1 MLIAQHVRE
10 AIHDARS
17 PATHQSAGPSVSRQ
31 SSGASSSA
39 YRIGSGVASTAECER
54 MLITSCSADGLATVA
69 DEVCTCGAAQHGRT
83 TRIKKP
89 SWEAANGRIPFH
101 HHPHP
106 LTRPPSCSRIT
117 TRRVRPHTILPH
129 CPTPPRPIAR
139 RPGLTTLRAVH
150 SPDPLPLDTLDRD
163 APARA
168 SYLYQETS
176 LLSKVLLPASLMF
189 CIDAY
194 AITFTQLRDTLFSPF
209 SATLTGSLPP
219 PHVHVSFCT
228 PLGRPSRQR
237 AGPVLGRSARV
248 ALPWPCRCP
257 VRRRL

>member
-101 HHPHP
+101 HHPHSLDP
-106 LTRPPSCSRIT
+106 RPAHGSQHDEF
-117 TRRVRPHTILPH
+117 VHTLF
-129 CPTPPRPIAR
+129 CPIAR
-139 RPGLTTLRAVH
+139 RPHA
-150 SPDPLPLDTLDRD
+150 PLPD
-163 APARA
+163 
-168 SYLYQETS
+168 
-176 LLSKVLLPASLMF
+176 
-189 CIDAY
+189 
-194 AITFTQLRDTLFSPF
+194 
-209 SATLTGSLPP
+209 
-219 PHVHVSFCT
+219 
-228 PLGRPSRQR
+228 GR
-237 AGPVLGRSARV
+237 G
-248 ALPWPCRCP
+248 
-257 VRRRL
+257 